1 MERSVAKSAINLSA
15 VDLNLLVVFD
25 ALVQERNVTKAAR
38 RLALSQP
45 AVSHALARLRH
56 MLRDELFVRSP
67 KGMVPTP
74 RAEQLAG
81 PVRHAVEELQHA
93 LEEEQFDPSRATR
106 SFRIAVDNYSA
117 IVLTA
122 PLAARV
128 AKLAPNITLEFQP
141 SGTLDLAD
149 LFDRG
154 LLDLALGFFMQP
166 PERFGHRKLLG
177 DGLIVLM
184 RKDHPAANARKLT
197 PEKFASLG
205 HLDVSS
211 TRYTLAFVESALK
224 RNKLTR
230 RITVRAPL
238 LSAGSILVSSDSI
251 AVLPWRI
258 AQVLMRFYPLVSR
271 DLPFA
276 SPPLQ
281 TEMLWP
287 RWLDSVPAHRWF
299 RQMVELTAEAS
310 EH

>member
-1 MERSVAKSAINLSA
+1 VAKPAINLSA

-25 ALVQERNVTKAAR
+25 ALMQERNVTKAAR
-38 RLALSQP
+38 RLSMSQP

-81 PVRHAVEELQHA
+81 PVRHAVDGLHRA
-93 LEEEQFDPSRATR
+93 LEEEEFNPAKATR
-106 SFRIAVDNYSA
+106 TFRIAVDNYSA

-128 AKLAPNITLEFQP
+128 ATLAPNIMLEFQP
-141 SGTLDLAD
+141 SGTLDLID

-166 PERFGHRKLLG
+166 PERFGHRKLLD
-177 DGLIVLM
+177 DGLVVLM
-184 RKDHPAANARKLT
+184 RKDHPAASGRKFT
-197 PEKFASLG
+197 AETFASLG

-211 TRYTLAFVESALK
+211 TRYTFAFIESALK
-224 RNKLTR
+224 RNKLAR
-230 RITVRAPL
+230 RITARAPL
-238 LSAGSILVSSDSI
+238 LSAGSILASSDSI
-251 AVLPWRI
+251 AVLPGRI
-258 AQVLMRFYPLVSR
+258 AQALMRFYPLISR
-271 DLPFA
+271 DLPFV
-276 SPPLQ
+276 SPPVE

-287 RWLDSVPAHRWF
+287 RWLDGVPAHRWF
-299 RQMVELTAEAS
+299 RQMVDLTAQARD
-310 EH
+310 H

>member
-1 MERSVAKSAINLSA
+1 VAKSAVNLSA

-25 ALVQERNVTKAAR
+25 ALMQERNVTRTAG

-81 PVRHAVEELQHA
+81 PVRHAVEELQRA
-93 LEEEQFDPSRATR
+93 LEEEEFDPAKATR
-106 SFRIAVDNYSA
+106 TFRVAVDNYSA
-117 IVLTA
+117 VVLTA
-122 PLAARV
+122 PLAARI
-128 AKLAPNITLEFQP
+128 AKLAPHITLDFQP
-141 SGTLDLAD
+141 SGTLDVAD
-149 LFDRG
+149 MFDRG
-154 LLDLALGFFMQP
+154 LLDVALGFFTQP
-166 PERFGHRKLLG
+166 AERFGHRKLLG
-177 DGLIVLM
+177 DGLVVLM
-184 RKDHPAANARKLT
+184 RKDHAAASGRKLT
-197 PEKFASLG
+197 PEKFASLP

-211 TRYTLAFVESALK
+211 SRYTMAFVESALK
-224 RNKLTR
+224 RNKLAR
-230 RITVRAPL
+230 RIAVRAPL
-238 LSAGSILVSSDSI
+238 LSAGSMLASSDFI
-251 AVLPWRI
+251 AVLPGRI

-276 SPPLQ
+276 SPAIE

-299 RQMVELTAEAS
+299 RQMVELTAQGKD
-310 EH
+310 H

>member
-1 MERSVAKSAINLSA
+1 MAKSAVKLSA

-25 ALVQERNVTKAAR
+25 ALMQERNVTRAAG

-67 KGMVPTP
+67 KGMLPTP

-81 PVRHAVEELQHA
+81 PVRHAVEELQRA
-93 LEEEQFDPSRATR
+93 LEEEEFDPAKATR
-106 SFRIAVDNYSA
+106 TFRVAVDNYSA

-128 AKLAPNITLEFQP
+128 AKLAPHITLEFQP

-154 LLDLALGFFMQP
+154 LLDVALGFFMQP
-166 PERFGHRKLLG
+166 AERFGHRKLLG
-177 DGLIVLM
+177 DGLVVLM
-184 RKDHPAANARKLT
+184 RKDHPAASGRKLT
-197 PEKFASLG
+197 PEKFASLP

-211 TRYTLAFVESALK
+211 SRYTMAFVENALK
-224 RNKLTR
+224 RNKLAR
-230 RITVRAPL
+230 RIAVRAPL
-238 LSAGSILVSSDSI
+238 LSAGSMLASSDSI
-251 AVLPWRI
+251 AVLPGRI

-271 DLPFA
+271 GLPFV
-276 SPPLQ
+276 SPAIE

-287 RWLDSVPAHRWF
+287 RWLDSVPAHRWL
-299 RQMVELTAEAS
+299 RQIVELTAQAED
-310 EH
+310 H

>member
-1 MERSVAKSAINLSA
+1 MAKSTVKLSA

-25 ALVQERNVTKAAR
+25 ALMQERNVTRAAG

-67 KGMVPTP
+67 KGMLPTP

-81 PVRHAVEELQHA
+81 PVRHAVEELQRA
-93 LEEEQFDPSRATR
+93 LEEEEFDPAKATR
-106 SFRIAVDNYSA
+106 TFRVAVDNYSA

-128 AKLAPNITLEFQP
+128 AKLAPHITLEFQP

-154 LLDLALGFFMQP
+154 LLDVALGFFMQP
-166 PERFGHRKLLG
+166 AERFGHRKLLG
-177 DGLIVLM
+177 DGLVVLM
-184 RKDHPAANARKLT
+184 RKDHPAASGRKLT
-197 PEKFASLG
+197 PEKFASLP

-211 TRYTLAFVESALK
+211 SRYTMAFVENALK
-224 RNKLTR
+224 RNKLAR
-230 RITVRAPL
+230 RIAVRAPL
-238 LSAGSILVSSDSI
+238 LSAGSMLASSDSI
-251 AVLPWRI
+251 AVLPGRI

-271 DLPFA
+271 GLPFV
-276 SPPLQ
+276 SPAIE

-287 RWLDSVPAHRWF
+287 RWLDSVPAHRWL
-299 RQMVELTAEAS
+299 RQIVELTAQAED
-310 EH
+310 H

>member
-1 MERSVAKSAINLSA
+1 MAKAGINLSA

-25 ALVQERNVTKAAR
+25 ALMQERNVTKAAR

-56 MLRDELFVRSP
+56 MLRDDLFVRSP

-74 RAEQLAG
+74 RAEQLAD
-81 PVRHAVEELQHA
+81 PVRLAIEGLQRA
-93 LEEEQFDPSRATR
+93 LEDDEFDPAKATR
-106 SFRIAVDNYSA
+106 TFRIAVDNYSA

-122 PLAARV
+122 PLAALV
-128 AKLAPNITLEFQP
+128 AKAAPNITLEFQP
-141 SGTLDLAD
+141 SGTLDLPE

-166 PERFGHRKLLG
+166 PERFGHRRLIS
-177 DGLIVLM
+177 DGLVVLM
-184 RKDHPAANARKLT
+184 RKDHPAAASRNLT
-197 PEKFASLG
+197 TEKFAALP

-211 TRYTLAFVESALK
+211 TRYTLAFVEQTLK

-230 RITVRAPL
+230 RIAARAPL
-238 LSAGSILVSSDSI
+238 LSAGSILVSSDSV
-251 AVLPWRI
+251 AVLPNRI
-258 AQVLMRFYPLVSR
+258 AQVLMRFYPVVSR
-271 DLPFA
+271 ELPFV
-276 SPPLQ
+276 SPTLQ

-287 RWLDSVPAHRWF
+287 RWLDSVPAQRWF
-299 RQMVELTAEAS
+299 RQMVEQTAQAR

>member
-1 MERSVAKSAINLSA
+1 MAKSAVNLSA

-25 ALVQERNVTKAAR
+25 ALMQERNVTRAAG

-81 PVRHAVEELQHA
+81 PVRHAVEELQRA
-93 LEEEQFDPSRATR
+93 LEEDEFDPAKATR
-106 SFRIAVDNYSA
+106 TFRVAVDNYSA

-128 AKLAPNITLEFQP
+128 AKLAPHVTLEFQP

-154 LLDLALGFFMQP
+154 LLDVALGFFMQP
-166 PERFGHRKLLG
+166 AERFGHRKLLG
-177 DGLIVLM
+177 DGLVVLM
-184 RKDHPAANARKLT
+184 RKDHPAASGRKLT
-197 PEKFASLG
+197 PETFASLP

-211 TRYTLAFVESALK
+211 SRYTMAFVESALK
-224 RNKLTR
+224 RNKLVR
-230 RITVRAPL
+230 RIAVRAPL
-238 LSAGSILVSSDSI
+238 LSAGSMLASSDSI
-251 AVLPWRI
+251 AVLPGRI
-258 AQVLMRFYPLVSR
+258 ARVLMRFYPLVSR
-271 DLPFA
+271 DLPFV
-276 SPPLQ
+276 SPAIE

-299 RQMVELTAEAS
+299 RQMVELTAQAKD
-310 EH
+310 H

>member
-1 MERSVAKSAINLSA
+1 VPVAKSAINLSA

-25 ALVQERNVTKAAR
+25 ALMQERNVTKAAR
-38 RLALSQP
+38 RLSLSQP
-45 AVSHALARLRH
+45 AVSHALGRLRH

-81 PVRHAVEELQHA
+81 PVRHAIEGLHRA
-93 LEEEQFDPSRATR
+93 LEEEEFDPARATR

-122 PLAARV
+122 PLAARI
-128 AKLAPNITLEFQP
+128 ARLAPNITLEFQP

-166 PERFGHRKLLG
+166 PERFGHRKLLA
-177 DGLIVLM
+177 DGLVVLM
-184 RKDHPAANARKLT
+184 RKDHPAASSRRLT
-197 PEKFASLG
+197 PEKFASLD
-205 HLDVSS
+205 HLEVSS
-211 TRYTLAFVESALK
+211 TRYTLAFVENALK

-230 RITVRAPL
+230 RIAARAPL

-251 AVLPWRI
+251 TVLPGRI
-258 AQVLMRFYPLVSR
+258 AQALMRFYPVVSR
-271 DLPFA
+271 DLPFT
-276 SPPLQ
+276 SPPVE

-287 RWLDSVPAHRWF
+287 RWLDSVPAHRWL
-299 RQMVELTAEAS
+299 RQLVELTAQARD
-310 EH
+310 H

>member
-1 MERSVAKSAINLSA
+1 VAKSTVNLSA

-25 ALVQERNVTKAAR
+25 ALMQERNVTRAAG

-67 KGMVPTP
+67 RGMLPTP

-81 PVRHAVEELQHA
+81 PVRHAVEELQRA
-93 LEEEQFDPSRATR
+93 LEEEEFDPAKATR
-106 SFRIAVDNYSA
+106 TFRVAVDNYSA

-128 AKLAPNITLEFQP
+128 AMLAPHITLEFQP

-154 LLDLALGFFMQP
+154 LLDVALGFFMQP
-166 PERFGHRKLLG
+166 AERFGHRKLLG
-177 DGLIVLM
+177 DGLVVLM
-184 RKDHPAANARKLT
+184 RKDHPAASGRKLT
-197 PEKFASLG
+197 AEKFASLP

-211 TRYTLAFVESALK
+211 SRYTMAFVENALK
-224 RNKLTR
+224 RNKLAR
-230 RITVRAPL
+230 RIAVRAPL
-238 LSAGSILVSSDSI
+238 LSAGSMLASSDSI
-251 AVLPWRI
+251 AVLPGRI
-258 AQVLMRFYPLVSR
+258 AQVLMRFYPLASR
-271 DLPFA
+271 DLPFV
-276 SPPLQ
+276 SPAIE

-287 RWLDSVPAHRWF
+287 RWLDGVPAHRWL
-299 RQMVELTAEAS
+299 RQVVEPTAQAED
-310 EH
+310 H

>member
-1 MERSVAKSAINLSA
+1 MAKSAINLSA

-25 ALVQERNVTKAAR
+25 ALMQERNVTKAAH
-38 RLALSQP
+38 RLSLSQP

-56 MLRDELFVRSP
+56 MLRDELFVRTP
-67 KGMVPTP
+67 KGMMPTP

-93 LEEEQFDPSRATR
+93 LEEEEFDPAKATR
-106 SFRIAVDNYSA
+106 TFRIAVDNYSA

-122 PLAARV
+122 PLATQVAR
-128 AKLAPNITLEFQP
+128 LAPNITLEFQP

-154 LLDLALGFFMQP
+154 LLDLALGFFTQP
-166 PERFGHRKLLG
+166 PERFGHRELLG
-177 DGLIVLM
+177 DSLVVLM
-184 RKDHPAANARKLT
+184 RKNHPAASARRMT
-197 PEKFASLG
+197 PEKFASLD

-211 TRYTLAFVESALK
+211 TRYTLAFVENALK
-224 RNKLTR
+224 RHKLTR
-230 RITVRAPL
+230 RIAVRAPL
-238 LSAGSILVSSDSI
+238 LSAGSLLSSSDFI
-251 AVLPWRI
+251 TVLPGRI
-258 AQVLMRFYPLVSR
+258 AQALMRFYPLVSR

-276 SPPLQ
+276 SPPVQ

-287 RWLDSVPAHRWF
+287 RWLDGVAAHRWF
-299 RQMVELTAEAS
+299 RHLVELTAQAR